1 MDGRKDS
8 SDENVSLKNR
18 GEDGLDVSS
27 VSLVVTEGNVAPGM
41 NSTELNTENTASV
54 AVESL

>member
-1 MDGRKDS
+1 MDGRKNS
-8 SDENVSLKNR
+8 PDENVSLKNR

-41 NSTELNTENTASV
+41 NSTELNTENTASG
-54 AVESL
+54 S